1 MDRWATEDLA
11 ARGAMLSGYLAWR
24 GAAPII
30 SQFFASLLL
39 LLPLA
44 LVGMLSD
51 AVGLVNRPQH
61 WRRHAAGTAGLL
73 ALFFI
78 LWVVITK
85 VLPLQGALAGA
96 AVPLDAASAFTLRY
110 WHGVMVELN
119 LFMLVLPAVK
129 LAADAADR
137 KALGPL
143 ASAASAGAPAS
154 AKTE

>member
-1 MDRWATEDLA
+1 
-11 ARGAMLSGYLAWR
+11 MLSGYLAWR

-30 SQFFASLLL
+30 SQFFGALLL

-44 LVGMLSD
+44 LVGMLGD
-51 AVGLVNRPQH
+51 AAGLVKRPQH
-61 WRRHAAGTAGLL
+61 WRRHAAGTSGLL

-96 AVPLDAASAFTLRY
+96 ATPLDAAAVTTLRY

-137 KALGPL
+137 KAMGISTTGT
-143 ASAASAGAPAS
+143 AAPAQA
-154 AKTE
+154 AKAE